1 MLEPEL
7 IPIVSQNL
15 ILFVPQT
22 ERDTPSFL
30 IYFFLFE
37 ILNKKN
43 TAFGWSSHPPVELQG
58 LLVYAPHFLSLDVLI
73 KIIVGAFPST
83 LEWKVLKE
91 SPSIVAR
98 YKKLKFL
105 LGIIS
110 FKKFISS
117 FEITILLV
125 FPLNI

>member
-1 MLEPEL
+1 M
-7 IPIVSQNL
+7 
-15 ILFVPQT
+15 PQT
-22 ERDTPSFL
+22 ERVTPSFL

-37 ILNKKN
+37 ILNKKY
-43 TAFGWSSHPPVELQG
+43 TAFLWSSHPPVELQG
-58 LLVYAPHFLSLDVLI
+58 LLVYAPHFLSLVVLI
-73 KIIVGAFPST
+73 NIMVGAFPST

-98 YKKLKFL
+98 YKRLKFW

-117 FEITILLV
+117 SEIIILLL
-125 FPLNI
+125 FPLNK